1 MALTNLPMFQAL
13 REKMQWHQQR
23 QGVLAENVANADT
36 PGYRSQDLTAFRFS
50 EMVDAERQAGPVRP
64 VATQAGHIT
73 SSGIAGASTV
83 KTSRASSFERT
94 PDGNSVV
101 LEEQM
106 MKIAENQIDYQTATS
121 LYTRSL
127 GMLKTALRR

>member
-1 MALTNLPMFQAL
+1 MALTDLPMFQAL
-13 REKMQWHQQR
+13 RQKMQWHQQR

-36 PGYRSQDLTAFRFS
+36 PGYRSQDLKDLSFS
-50 EMVDAERQAGPVRP
+50 EMVNTEQRAGNLRP
-64 VATQAGHIT
+64 VATVSGHIT
-73 SSGIAGASTV
+73 SGGISSGGRI
-83 KTSRASSFERT
+83 KTTRASSFERT

-121 LYTRSL
+121 LYSRSL
-127 GMLKTALRR
+127 GMLKTALRK

>member
-1 MALTNLPMFQAL
+1 MALTDLPMFQAL
-13 REKMQWHQQR
+13 RQKMQWHQQR

-36 PGYRSQDLTAFRFS
+36 PGYRSKDLKDLSFGD
-50 EMVDAERQAGPVRP
+50 MVQAEAGSGALRP
-64 VATQAGHIT
+64 VATNAGHIT
-73 SSGIAGASTV
+73 SGGISAGVGTKVS
-83 KTSRASSFERT
+83 KASSFERT

-127 GMLKTALRR
+127 GMFKTALRR

>member
-1 MALTNLPMFQAL
+1 MALTDLPMFQAL
-13 REKMQWHQQR
+13 RQKMQWHQQR

-36 PGYRSQDLTAFRFS
+36 PGYRSKDLRDLNFP
-50 EMVDAERQAGPVRP
+50 EMVDAGQAADALRP
-64 VATQAGHIT
+64 VATSAGHIT
-73 SSGIAGASTV
+73 SGGINAGAGSKV
-83 KTSRASSFERT
+83 HKTSSFEST

-127 GMLKTALRR
+127 GMLKTALR